1 MAKHILTEYRLELS
15 SFLSLLFGVLTVIG
29 IVGAFFRETRD
40 DGTVVYN
47 LSGALSF
54 LVDLARPFGTWATWL
69 VVVAPIGLVVCI
81 WWFYD
86 YVKKTRELSALID
99 TPSKAK
105 FVRNLDDIE
114 YLAWNLPQRYENKVF
129 QKKRDFKI

>member
-1 MAKHILTEYRLELS
+1 MSKSVLTEYRLELS
-15 SFLSLLFGVLTVIG
+15 SFLSLLFGVLTIIG

-47 LSGALSF
+47 LHGAFSF
-54 LVDLARPFGTWATWL
+54 LVDLARPFGSWATWL
-69 VVVAPIGLVVCI
+69 VVAAPIGLIICI
-81 WWFYD
+81 WWLYD
-86 YVKKTRELSALID
+86 YIKKTRELAELID

-114 YLAWNLPQRYENKVF
+114 YLAWSLPQRYENLVLD
-129 QKKRDFKI
+129 KKREFKI